1 MVSFNECLTACAE
14 NSALVAEFD
23 RLTGSN
29 LSMKGSPLD
38 LAIDEATGR
47 TTDEIAKFCC
57 FVFDCVY
64 LPVVSKMNA
73 GREE

>member
-1 MVSFNECLTACAE
+1 MVSFNECLMACAD

-64 LPVVSKMNA
+64 LPVASKIDD
-73 GREE
+73 GWKE